1 MVAWMLTYE
10 VVVPSEVMPSLP
22 KLFLIA
28 LISAAML
35 FAVDLFAQDKDS
47 LKRREQLRQD
57 IVTMAERMRR
67 ERIIS
72 SSVRDSLVL
81 LVGERNDGVSLG
93 VEQLSSLRDNLEQSY
108 SEQQSG
114 LAREYFGSWE
124 SVKGN
129 LLPKILSIPG
139 GDHRSENTRP
149 METGHGRSPGDD
161 ESVRFNSIE
170 RMPARVDTLSRR
182 DRKLLRILSRFTGG
196 SVSVDNPFGGV
207 YNPTQLHIPEPPG
220 RPRGLDERMFEDTL
234 RFDPKVYKLSS
245 PFPFRV
251 TDSDRKA
258 FSEAQKKKKE
268 SESENNGE
276 GKADKETQQKKD

>member
-1 MVAWMLTYE
+1 ML
-10 VVVPSEVMPSLP
+10 SLP

-57 IVTMAERMRR
+57 IVTIAERMRR

-81 LVGERNDGVSLG
+81 LVGERIDGVSLG
-93 VEQLSSLRDNLEQSY
+93 VEQLRSLRDNLEQSY

-124 SVKGN
+124 SVKGD

-149 METGHGRSPGDD
+149 MET
-161 ESVRFNSIE
+161 
-170 RMPARVDTLSRR
+170 
-182 DRKLLRILSRFTGG
+182 
-196 SVSVDNPFGGV
+196 
-207 YNPTQLHIPEPPG
+207 
-220 RPRGLDERMFEDTL
+220 
-234 RFDPKVYKLSS
+234 
-245 PFPFRV
+245 
-251 TDSDRKA
+251 
-258 FSEAQKKKKE
+258 
-268 SESENNGE
+268 
-276 GKADKETQQKKD
+276 